1 MALTARDFIAQ
12 PGRKMRLSRVPT
24 DRTPGIKG
32 KEGADELLARNADA
46 VAEAQERLYVQN
58 QWSLLVIIQALDAA
72 GKDSTVKHVMRGV
85 NPQGVTVTS
94 FKAPSAVELD
104 HDYLWRSVVAL
115 PARGMIG
122 IHNRSYYEEV
132 LIARVHPEILV
143 RQQLPDEARKGDL
156 WGRRFREINDFERFL
171 VENGT
176 VVLKFF
182 LHVSKEEQRRRFLDR
197 IDNPAKHWK
206 FSLRDVEERA
216 FWNDY
221 ARAYEEMI
229 EATSTRLA
237 PWHIIPADRKWYMHL
252 AVGSVIVETLE
263 RMKLKPPALD
273 DARRHELAE
282 GRRLLAAASA
292 PPARKSAQKSSRRTR

>member
-1 MALTARDFIAQ
+1 MALTARDFIAR
-12 PGRKMRLSRVPT
+12 PGRKVQLSRVRT

-32 KEGADELLARNADA
+32 KAGAGELLTRNADA
-46 VAEAQERLYVQN
+46 IADAQERLYAQN

-72 GKDSTVKHVMRGV
+72 GKDSTIKHVMHGV

-94 FKAPSAVELD
+94 FKAPSHLELD

-115 PARGMIG
+115 PSRGMIG

-132 LIARVHPEILV
+132 LVARVHPEILA

-156 WGRRFREINDFERFL
+156 WARRFREINDFERYL
-171 VENGT
+171 LENGT

-182 LHVSKEEQRRRFLDR
+182 LHVSKDEQRRRFLDR
-197 IDNPAKHWK
+197 LDNPTKHWK
-206 FSLRDVEERA
+206 FALGDVEERA
-216 FWNDY
+216 FWKDY
-221 ARAYEEMI
+221 ARAYEDMI
-229 EATSTRLA
+229 EATSTRVA

-263 RMKLKPPALD
+263 RMKLEVPTLD
-273 DARRHELAE
+273 AARRRELAE
-282 GRRLLAAASA
+282 GRRLLGGGPAASES
-292 PPARKSAQKSSRRTR
+292 KLSQRRR